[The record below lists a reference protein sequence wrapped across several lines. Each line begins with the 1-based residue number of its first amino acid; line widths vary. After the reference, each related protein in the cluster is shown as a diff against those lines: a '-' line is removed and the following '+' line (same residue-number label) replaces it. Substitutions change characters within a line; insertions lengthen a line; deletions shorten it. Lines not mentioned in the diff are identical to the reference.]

1 MKETIL
7 LYHFSDPERLS
18 RVKRALLPLGMRL
31 KAVKKEEYLQPIGY
45 LAGVKEIEPVEE

>member
-31 KAVKKEEYLQPIGY
+31 EAGKNGEYL
-45 LAGVKEIEPVEE
+45 